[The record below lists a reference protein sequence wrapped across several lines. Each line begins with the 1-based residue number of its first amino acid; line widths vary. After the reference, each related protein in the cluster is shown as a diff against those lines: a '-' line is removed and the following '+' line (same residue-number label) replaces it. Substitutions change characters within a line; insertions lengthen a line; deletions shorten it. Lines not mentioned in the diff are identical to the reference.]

1 MKTKCTFFAES
12 ARILN
17 EETVMDVIREKTE
30 ELEQEDPFYI
40 LDVGDIVEK
49 VKLWKMKLPR
59 VKPFYAVKCNNHPTV
74 LKILAALGTGFDC
87 ASKAEIQNVL
97 QLGVDQ
103 TRIIFANPCKPLS
116 HLRSASKLQIP
127 LMTFD
132 SESELQKISVYYP
145 EAKLVIRIR
154 VDATDAL
161 VSLGKKFGVL
171 PGDAETLLVAAHTLG
186 LNVVGVAF
194 HVGSG
199 CRDPSAFH
207 QAIISAKMIIAEPG
221 RYMVAS
227 AFTLATNIFGKREIT
242 DTDGALESIM
252 YFINDGIYGSFVNV
266 VNHHQKFHFLLIK
279 KQDDDE
285 TVLPCSIWGPT
296 CDSADQVVPET
307 SLPNMPCGQWLMWPE
322 MGAYTLAKAGTFN
335 GFPIPEVIVVV
346 PYTIWLWFEE
356 HPHHR
361 VSMISVETQTD

>member
-87 ASKAEIQNVL
+87 ASK
-97 QLGVDQ
+97 LGVDQ

-145 EAKLVIRIR
+145 EAK
-154 VDATDAL
+154 
-161 VSLGKKFGVL
+161 
-171 PGDAETLLVAAHTLG
+171 
-186 LNVVGVAF
+186 
-194 HVGSG
+194 
-199 CRDPSAFH
+199 
-207 QAIISAKMIIAEPG
+207 
-221 RYMVAS
+221 
-227 AFTLATNIFGKREIT
+227 
-242 DTDGALESIM
+242 
-252 YFINDGIYGSFVNV
+252 
-266 VNHHQKFHFLLIK
+266 
-279 KQDDDE
+279 
-285 TVLPCSIWGPT
+285 
-296 CDSADQVVPET
+296 
-307 SLPNMPCGQWLMWPE
+307 
-322 MGAYTLAKAGTFN
+322 
-335 GFPIPEVIVVV
+335 
-346 PYTIWLWFEE
+346 
-356 HPHHR
+356 
-361 VSMISVETQTD
+361 